1 VTFPSGCG
9 LDRHDTTEFGTKG
22 TGGRSDN
29 TKLFRKTGL
38 RAVEL
43 CIRPEEWKGATLA
56 PATVTNGR
64 VTSGVLVLI

>member
-43 CIRPEEWKGATLA
+43 CIGLDSYSGACHSDEWQS
-56 PATVTNGR
+56 N
-64 VTSGVLVLI
+64 